1 MEFKI
6 TKENFLEG
14 LSKTQSVVE
23 KKNTMPVLSN
33 VLLDADK
40 NGLKISATDLEV
52 AILYQI
58 PAQVLK
64 PGKITV
70 PCRSL
75 CDIVREIAEPELKL
89 DLKENDR
96 IEIRA
101 GRSVFNIPGLSAA
114 EFPALPKVE
123 AQSMEVSC

>member
-6 TKENFLEG
+6 TRENFLDG
-14 LSKTQSVVE
+14 LSKTQGVVE

-33 VLLDADK
+33 ILLDADK

-52 AILYQI
+52 ALVCQT
-58 PAQVLK
+58 PAQVLS

-70 PCRSL
+70 PSRSMH
-75 CDIVREIAEPELKL
+75 DIVREMSEREMSIT
-89 DLKENDR
+89 LKENDR
-96 IEIRA
+96 IEVRA

-114 EFPALPKVE
+114 EFPSLPKVE
-123 AQSMEVSC
+123 AKSIESL